1 MQNCVDNGR
10 DTKWTSGFFGIM
22 KVVQKFSEI
31 SDPTAILYNAKNKQR
46 NSLKTH
52 IFSRWQ
58 VNCKSI

>member
-1 MQNCVDNGR
+1 MQNCVGNGR
-10 DTKWTSGFFGIM
+10 DTKWTSFFGVM

-31 SDPTAILYNAKNKQR
+31 SDPTAILFIAKNKQR
-46 NSLKTH
+46 ISLKTR

>member
-1 MQNCVDNGR
+1 MQKCIGNGR
-10 DTKWTSGFFGIM
+10 DTKWTSFFGVM

-31 SDPTAILYNAKNKQR
+31 SDPTAILYNARNKQR

-52 IFSRWQ
+52 IFCRWQ